1 MMVKKVGMWKPA
13 MGANLDITG
22 QGVKKSVLGIL
33 TQCILFGKHLSFY
46 KIANGRN
53 EFGLSAARQ
62 AFLFLQVPR
71 LTHFAK
77 RPVLDNYF
85 SRLNFVN
92 FFSSNF
98 PENSKRALSI
108 RF

>member
-1 MMVKKVGMWKPA
+1 
-13 MGANLDITG
+13 MGAKFDITG

-33 TQCILFGKHLSFY
+33 TRCILFGKHLRFY

-53 EFGLSAARQ
+53 EFGLSAARQAMSADRQ

-98 PENSKRALSI
+98 PENSKRALPI